1 MPSQILAA
9 PEIFAKIRAMAG
21 NWTLPPDTKCA
32 RILLALYC
40 VVITV
45 FCFHFLQLAKTGS
58 LADDYAAKPRSQNV
72 SVYVPEFPR
81 KIWQT
86 GRTSAVGLENKD
98 RIVIQSWLKLNQ
110 KHRYEVITQHSAES
124 YVRERFGHRRDI
136 EETFTDLQDPILR
149 ADLIRYLVL
158 LGDGGVYSDI
168 DTKALKPIEDWVP
181 SAFKKHANVV
191 IGVEY
196 DKLGGARWI
205 DWTLDLQFCT
215 WVMLAKPGHPLMQ
228 TTVER
233 VIARIR
239 RLAQKQGTTVSG
251 IKTSFHDVLDTTGP
265 GLFTEAVFEG
275 LSYSTGTNFTWHNV
289 TGLLTPKLVGDILI
303 LPINAFGSG
312 QAHSNSGSPEED
324 TALVEHLFRGSWKSD
339 HPFET
344 KKADTSINQDD
355 KPGDELF
362 V

>member
-1 MPSQILAA
+1 
-9 PEIFAKIRAMAG
+9 MAG

-32 RILLALYC
+32 RVLLIAYCIL
-40 VVITV
+40 VTF
-45 FCFHFLQLAKTGS
+45 FCFHFLQLAKNGLLSDEQTS
-58 LADDYAAKPRSQNV
+58 DNVEQNDPLE
-72 SVYVPEFPR
+72 SNEFPR

-86 GRTSAVGLENKD
+86 GRTSAVGLEEKD
-98 RIVIQSWLKLNQ
+98 RVVIQSWVKLNR
-110 KHRYEVITQHSAES
+110 KHRYEIITQHSAES

-168 DTKALKPIEDWVP
+168 DTKALKPIEEWVP

-191 IGVEY
+191 VGVEY
-196 DKLGGARWI
+196 DKLEGGRWV

-215 WVMLAKPGHPLMQ
+215 WAMMAQPGHPIMQ

-233 VIARIR
+233 VIGRIR
-239 RLAQKQGTTVSG
+239 KLAQKQGKTVSG
-251 IKTSFHDVLDTTGP
+251 IKTSFQDVLDTTGP
-265 GLFTEAVFEG
+265 ALFTEAVFEG

-289 TGLLTPKLVGDILI
+289 TGLLTPRLVGDVLI

-312 QAHSNSGSPEED
+312 QSHSHSGSPEED
-324 TALVEHLFRGSWKSD
+324 SALVQHLFRGSWKSD
-339 HPFET
+339 HPYAKEDPDAPANR
-344 KKADTSINQDD
+344 K
-355 KPGDELF
+355 DEPEEEL
-362 V
+362 VV

>member
-1 MPSQILAA
+1 
-9 PEIFAKIRAMAG
+9 MAG
-21 NWTLPPDTKCA
+21 NWTLSPDTKCA
-32 RILLALYC
+32 RILLIVYC
-40 VVITV
+40 IVVTV
-45 FCFHFLQLAKTGS
+45 FCFHFLQLAKTGFLYDDHGSDS
-58 LADDYAAKPRSQNV
+58 LTQTDSLGGPG
-72 SVYVPEFPR
+72 FPR

-86 GRTSAVGLENKD
+86 GRTSAVALEERD
-98 RIVIQSWLKLNQ
+98 RLVIQSWVKSNQ
-110 KHRYEVITQHSAES
+110 KYRYELLTQHSAES

-196 DKLGGARWI
+196 DKLGGARWV

-215 WVMLAKPGHPLMQ
+215 WAMMAQPGHPLMQ

-233 VIARIR
+233 VIGRIR
-239 RLAQKQGTTVSG
+239 KLAWTQGTTVSG
-251 IKTSFHDVLDTTGP
+251 IKTSFQDVLDTTGP
-265 GLFTEAVFEG
+265 ALFTEAVFEG
-275 LSYSTGTNFTWHNV
+275 LSHSTGTNFTWHNV
-289 TGLLTPKLVGDILI
+289 TGLLTPRLVDDVLI

-312 QAHSNSGSPEED
+312 QSHSNSGSPDED
-324 TALVEHLFRGSWKSD
+324 TALVQHLFRGSWKAD
-339 HPFET
+339 HPMQNKEV
-344 KKADTSINQDD
+344 DTPNEHND
-355 KPGDELF
+355 KQGEELF